1 MTNIK
6 KQIEDLKQQI
16 DEVKPI
22 KVVKLQN
29 KTANKTANK
38 TEYMKQYMREYTA
51 KNKDRELAR
60 RNSCYYIKKYNIS
73 KEFKQEFEIYTADC
87 WKAISAIQNIKKNH
101 PDLYPKL
108 FKYI

>member
-1 MTNIK
+1 MTDTMK
-6 KQIEDLKQQI
+6 QQIEDIKKQI

-22 KVVKLQN
+22 KVVKPQN
-29 KTANKTANK
+29 KTADKAA
-38 TEYMKQYMREYTA
+38 YMKQYMREYTA

-60 RNSCYYIKKYNIS
+60 RNSCYYIKKYNIP

-87 WKAISAIQNIKKNH
+87 WKAITAIQNIKKNH